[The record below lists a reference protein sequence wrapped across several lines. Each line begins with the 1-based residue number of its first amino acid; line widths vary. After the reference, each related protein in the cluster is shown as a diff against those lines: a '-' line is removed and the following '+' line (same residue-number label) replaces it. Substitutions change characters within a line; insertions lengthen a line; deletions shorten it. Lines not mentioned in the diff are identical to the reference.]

1 MRGSPEPGGRR
12 RARKNV
18 NVRLRPDSGIKES
31 VGWKRQGLE
40 ATGAGG
46 WGWEASR
53 RKQGLRPLSLPSS
66 RLSAFPGGVLDLA
79 GLRSL
84 RRDL

>member
-1 MRGSPEPGGRR
+1 MRGSPETGGRR

-40 ATGAGG
+40 ATGVRGGGEEPEEAGPETTELAQQPG
-46 WGWEASR
+46 SLHSQVEFWIW
-53 RKQGLRPLSLPSS
+53 QGSE
-66 RLSAFPGGVLDLA
+66 V
-79 GLRSL
+79 
-84 RRDL
+84 